1 VRLAYQA
8 IIIEQLSCQY
18 PVSEGQFSYIII
30 EYLIMVKDD
39 KELESITSYEENH
52 IWKRLLATPE
62 GHILEIGLI
71 MVLLFI
77 TALGVGYIYY
87 QEKAHIFIG
96 MSATNILFGRAA
108 GISFGYSFELSNVLV
123 ICTNFIIETI
133 LVLIFYPLFVFSWR
147 SILVIKPLRR
157 IMKRTSIAA
166 EAHQDTIRK
175 YGVIGLFI
183 FVCIPFW
190 MTGPMAGCAVGYLLG
205 LSPWKN
211 LTIVL
216 SSTCLAVVCW
226 AILLRE
232 VHDRV
237 AEYGPYASIAIVII
251 IILVVSGIYFLRYLR
266 NKY

>member
-1 VRLAYQA
+1 
-8 IIIEQLSCQY
+8 
-18 PVSEGQFSYIII
+18 
-30 EYLIMVKDD
+30 MVKYR
-39 KELESITSYEENH
+39 KKLQNITSYEENH
-52 IWKRLLATPE
+52 IWRRLLATPE

-71 MVLLFI
+71 MALLFI
-77 TALGVGYIYY
+77 TVLGLAYLRFP
-87 QEKAHIFIG
+87 EKAHVFIG

-123 ICTNFIIETI
+123 ICTNIIIETI

-147 SILVIKPLRR
+147 SVLVIKPLRR

-175 YGVIGLFI
+175 YGIIGLFM
-183 FVCIPFW
+183 FVWIPFW
-190 MTGPMAGCAVGYLLG
+190 MTGPMVGCAVGYLLG

-226 AILLRE
+226 ALLLRE
-232 VHDRV
+232 IHDRI
-237 AEYGPYASIAIVII
+237 AEYGPYASIALVIL
-251 IILVVSGIYFLRYLR
+251 IILIASGIYFLRHLR